1 VALSDRLQELGLAV
15 GRIVGVAEH
24 VGARA
29 PAFLLTVDL
38 GPHGRHETSVA
49 RGDYEA
55 DELEGKQIVCALEG
69 DDLYVLAA
77 HSHARGLVFVGPDGE
92 VEPGSIV
99 V

>member
-1 VALSDRLQELGLAV
+1 VALTDRLQELGLAV
-15 GRIVGVAEH
+15 GRIVAVEDH

-38 GPHGRHETSVA
+38 GSSGRHEASFA

-55 DELEGKQIVCALEG
+55 EELRGKQIVCALEG
-69 DDLYVLAA
+69 EELFVLAA
-77 HSHARGLVFVGPDGE
+77 HSHAGGLVLIRPDRE
-92 VEPGSIV
+92 VETSSIV